1 MDVISPKECDKR
13 PTPSR
18 SLDQFPLKEFLELFS
33 GGDEAVP
40 GGKLLA
46 KRLVQYLIWAS
57 CLPVT
62 ERTDTWSTATRSI
75 PPKGPTLLLLPNLA
89 VLVDSFQAWEEFEP
103 ILLDAVKGMCA
114 HGSANAAIEFVDKLT
129 DLSQPSESVKTQVCS
144 RVAALVC
151 EHMLAAQQPSSTNP
165 TASLLPSYKRLFL
178 LLARYSPLKA
188 NQFVIKA
195 QNLDVDKVLLPLV
208 VDNGIRKAATGTSE
222 MKQALDSLTKHCA
235 DVLSARTRDPLGSVE
250 VWTLPAHI
258 PIPRN
263 SHYSS
268 FLKNPCQQVFDWQV
282 RKSDHKGFIAELS
295 ALIRAGEVKTES
307 HQPAGRGAYHF
318 RITKLKRRTIP
329 ALSFAAMTCSCSSR
343 AVSSSYGRSNYG
355 YHRYNSSATSA
366 SNCLFKKHKAAVEK
380 RNQDEK
386 ALAALTKLLPP
397 ELRELL
403 GTRKRQATVA
413 APTNDGNIVAQGTGG
428 AVDLTSSPGR
438 SQSVAGGTS
447 VASQNSGSTA
457 SKKPKHT
464 NASAD
469 GVIDLT

>member
-62 ERTDTWSTATRSI
+62 ERTNTWSTATRSI

-178 LLARYSPLKA
+178 LLARYAPSKA

-208 VDNGIRKAATGTSE
+208 VDDGIRKGVTGSSE

-268 FLKNPCQQVFDWQV
+268 FLKNPGQQVFDWQV

-318 RITKLKRRTIP
+318 RITKLKRRTFQP
-329 ALSFAAMTCSCSSR
+329 FP
-343 AVSSSYGRSNYG
+343 
-355 YHRYNSSATSA
+355 
-366 SNCLFKKHKAAVEK
+366 
-380 RNQDEK
+380 
-386 ALAALTKLLPP
+386 LLP
-397 ELRELL
+397 
-403 GTRKRQATVA
+403 
-413 APTNDGNIVAQGTGG
+413 
-428 AVDLTSSPGR
+428 
-438 SQSVAGGTS
+438 
-447 VASQNSGSTA
+447 
-457 SKKPKHT
+457 
-464 NASAD
+464 
-469 GVIDLT
+469 